1 MDRRTR
7 LEFNLLAPEAQRSA
21 IRRLALSGLDDDE
34 IAARTGWTATEVR
47 DLLSPPERPPEIPP
61 IMPRVLEKAWRRGLL
76 TRARTEVVLRDS
88 DVDQFVSE

>member
-1 MDRRTR
+1 MDRKAR

-47 DLLSPPERPPEIPP
+47 DLLSPPERTL
-61 IMPRVLEKAWRRGLL
+61 IMPRVLEKAWRRGHP
-76 TRARTEVVLRDS
+76 TRGRTEGGNV
-88 DVDQFVSE
+88 